1 MASAEQ
7 RSTVWSRAVK
17 LVKTVRLPLTER
29 ISLPESVISTG
40 LLEQLAAVAFGDEGM
55 LAKLSKEK
63 PEYSQDISRKEATV
77 MQLQSHGLQRNAQ
90 SVLNGD
96 EHSVYEAVKIAVDN
110 LPSSMLIAEKEGTQ
124 HNESTDVHKNDD
136 GLLLLG
142 AGRQPLLGTKILHYL
157 SIRWI
162 NSVCD
167 ITDAENG
174 SPDSWKMP
182 SALPSSPH
190 LHITSVTVPHRQFQA
205 HEQSMYFLILICRR
219 QQPDAFH
226 FSLRFAHDNP

>member
-63 PEYSQDISRKEATV
+63 PEYSEDQSRKEATV
-77 MQLQSHGLQRNAQ
+77 MQLQSHGLQRNAR

-124 HNESTDVHKNDD
+124 HNESTDVHKDDD

-142 AGRQPLLGTKILHYL
+142 AGRKPLLRGHKDSSL
-157 SIRWI
+157 S
-162 NSVCD
+162 
-167 ITDAENG
+167 
-174 SPDSWKMP
+174 
-182 SALPSSPH
+182 
-190 LHITSVTVPHRQFQA
+190 
-205 HEQSMYFLILICRR
+205 
-219 QQPDAFH
+219 FH
-226 FSLRFAHDNP
+226 PMDQ